1 MAKAQEVCRRGLAA
15 IGGKPLAPL
24 SFCWVPH
31 REAWPLPSLRDAPG
45 AFWAEGCLPGTVK
58 SGLATLTAIARWRLA
73 IGFSFLRHTEVAT
86 NVHQQTMVE

>member
-15 IGGKPLAPL
+15 IEGKPLAPL

-31 REAWPLPSLRDAPG
+31 RQAWPLPSLRDAPG

-58 SGLATLTAIARWRLA
+58 SGLATLTAIARWRA
-73 IGFSFLRHTEVAT
+73 SSRIAYLRHTEIAT
-86 NVHQQTMVE
+86 NVHQQNNG

>member
-15 IGGKPLAPL
+15 IEGKPLAPL

-31 REAWPLPSLRDAPG
+31 RQAWPLPSLRDAPG

-73 IGFSFLRHTEVAT
+73 IGFSFLCHTEVAT